1 MNFNS
6 FSIRIKLVILLSL
19 SAAVALLILS
29 TTFFYYIYN
38 SEKESYIKSL
48 TQLSLISSENIKPAI
63 MLCNINV
70 MLTRSKQGR
79 TETLTTGT
87 SNPLKSYFRP
97 KLKKP
102 TQR

>member
-1 MNFNS
+1 MRLKIDTSDIVCVTQRGKISSGKLND
-6 FSIRIKLVILLSL
+6 IKL
-19 SAAVALLILS
+19 
-29 TTFFYYIYN
+29 
-38 SEKESYIKSL
+38 
-48 TQLSLISSENIKPAI
+48 AI